1 MSSLNCYG
9 PGYCLFNERSGL
21 GRVCPVK
28 ISKRDDRRAVGIE
41 DIKARMEV
49 PPIGH
54 VLYFSKPV
62 LHVMSRCLLN
72 IAKRSL
78 LRLMLSC
85 VGLASKH
92 AAG

>member
-54 VLYFSKPV
+54 VLYFSKPL
-62 LHVMSRCLLN
+62 LHWLCL
-72 IAKRSL
+72 S
-78 LRLMLSC
+78 
-85 VGLASKH
+85 V
-92 AAG
+92 